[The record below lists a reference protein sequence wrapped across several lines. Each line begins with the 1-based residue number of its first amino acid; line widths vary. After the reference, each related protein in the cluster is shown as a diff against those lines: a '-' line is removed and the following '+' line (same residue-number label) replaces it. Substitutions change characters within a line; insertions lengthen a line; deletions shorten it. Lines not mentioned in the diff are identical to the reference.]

1 MTQPP
6 QRIAVIGSGIAGM
19 TAAHYLSRRHQVSL
33 FEADSRLGGHTA
45 TLDVDTGT
53 ERHAIDTGFIVY
65 NDRTYPLFEALMDSL
80 GVPGQATEMS
90 FSVHESGRDFEYNG
104 HTLTS
109 LFAQRRNLLRP
120 RFYRLLNDIVRFN
133 RRATRDFL
141 ADRLSPTLTLG
152 DYLAGEDYGEDFQ
165 RRYLLPMGGAI
176 WSASE
181 AGMRDFPARF
191 FVRFFHHHGL
201 LSLTDRP
208 QWRTI
213 KGGSRTY
220 IAPLTEP
227 YRERIHLST
236 PVVGLARDDGGV
248 SLHTAAGERHF
259 DQVVFACHSDQALA
273 ILGGQASRAERDVL
287 GAIGYRR
294 NSVVLHTDTG
304 MLPRRRRA
312 WASWNYRL
320 DGRDAEACV
329 PVTYNMNILQRL
341 KSDTTFC
348 VTLNDEESID
358 PARVLGRHEYAH
370 PQFTLSAQQAQ
381 ARHGEISRVSRR
393 THFCGAYWRNGFHE
407 DGVWSALRVVEA
419 IDGSQPSPA
428 TTASPAASDRQAG
441 TVCP

>member
-6 QRIAVIGSGIAGM
+6 QRIAVVGSGIAGM

-45 TLDVDTGT
+45 TFDIDTGT

-65 NDRTYPLFEALMDSL
+65 NDRTYPLFEALMASL

-90 FSVHESGRDFEYNG
+90 FSVHESDRDFEYNG

-133 RRATRDFL
+133 RRATGDFL
-141 ADRLSPTLTLG
+141 ADRLSPSLTLG
-152 DYLAGEDYGEDFQ
+152 DYLAGENYGEDFQ

-208 QWRTI
+208 QWHTI
-213 KGGSRTY
+213 MGGSRAY

-236 PVVGLARDDGGV
+236 PILGLVRDDDGI
-248 SLHTAAGERHF
+248 SLHTTAGERHF
-259 DQVVFACHSDQALA
+259 DQVVLACHSDQALS
-273 ILGGQASRAERDVL
+273 ILGPQASRAEREVL

-294 NSVVLHTDTG
+294 NSVVLHNDTG

-348 VTLNDEESID
+348 VTLNDEQNID
-358 PARVLGRHEYAH
+358 PARVLGRYEYAH
-370 PQFTLSAQQAQ
+370 PQFTLAAQQAQ
-381 ARHGEISRVSRR
+381 ARHGEISGASRR

-419 IDGSQPSPA
+419 IDGSRPSPA
-428 TTASPAASDRQAG
+428 ATAPAADHQEG
-441 TVCP
+441 TPCH

>member
-1 MTQPP
+1 MTPP
-6 QRIAVIGSGIAGM
+6 AQRIAVIGGGIAGM
-19 TAAHYLSRRHQVSL
+19 TAAHYLSRRHQVTL

-45 TLDVDTGT
+45 TIDVDTGA
-53 ERHAIDTGFIVY
+53 ERQSIDTGFIVY
-65 NDRTYPLFEALMDSL
+65 NDRTYPHFENLMASL
-80 GVPGQATEMS
+80 GVAGQDTEMS
-90 FSVHESGRDFEYNG
+90 FSVHETGRDFEYNG

-120 RFYRLLNDIVRFN
+120 RFHRLLSDIVRFN
-133 RRATRDFL
+133 RRATRDHRSGSL
-141 ADRLSPTLTLG
+141 PASLSLG
-152 DYLAGEDYGEDFQ
+152 DYLASGGYGEDFH

-201 LSLTDRP
+201 LSLNDRP

-213 KGGSRTY
+213 KGGSRAY
-220 IAPLTEP
+220 IDPLVAP
-227 YRERIHLST
+227 YREHVHLDT
-236 PVVGLARDDGGV
+236 PVTALHRDDEGV
-248 SLHTAAGERHF
+248 TLATAVGERRF
-259 DQVVFACHSDQALA
+259 DQVVLACHSDQALR
-273 ILGGQASRAERDVL
+273 ILGAQASDTERAVL
-287 GAIGYRR
+287 SAIGYRR
-294 NSVVLHTDTG
+294 NRVVLHTDTG

-329 PVTYNMNILQRL
+329 PVTYNMNILQQL

-348 VTLNDEESID
+348 VTLNDDASID
-358 PARVLGRHEYAH
+358 PARVLGRFEYAH
-370 PQFTLSAQQAQ
+370 PQFTFEAQQAQ
-381 ARHGEISRVSRR
+381 ARHGDISSASRR

-419 IDGSQPSPA
+419 IDGSPAQPSSTQSAAPA
-428 TTASPAASDRQAG
+428 GHQVEPA
-441 TVCP
+441 